1 MSITVGLTGGIAT
14 GKSTVAQLWQE
25 RGAAIINAD
34 QIAREVVRPGE
45 PALAQIAKVF
55 GQEVLGRDG
64 ELERKALARL
74 VFGDPAQLKL
84 LNAITHPPIL
94 QLIRERIAEQKA
106 AGVPVIIVEAPL
118 LIETGLHRLVDKVV
132 LVTASVETQ
141 ITRLKERDGLTR
153 DEALARIRSQLS
165 VEEKL
170 RWADYIIDTD
180 LPYPEVVRQVQ
191 DLWEEIIGGKN
202 GGIDRSW
209 SEERRYS
216 GFCQDPSWDFG
227 QF

>member
-84 LNAITHPPIL
+84 LNALTHPPIL

-153 DEALARIRSQLS
+153 DEALARIRSQLP

-202 GGIDRSW
+202 GGIDRS
-209 SEERRYS
+209 
-216 GFCQDPSWDFG
+216 
-227 QF
+227 

>member
-202 GGIDRSW
+202 GGIDRS
-209 SEERRYS
+209 
-216 GFCQDPSWDFG
+216 
-227 QF
+227 

>member
-84 LNAITHPPIL
+84 LNALTHPPIL

-153 DEALARIRSQLS
+153 AEALARIRSQLP

-180 LPYPEVVRQVQ
+180 LPYSEVVRQVQ

-202 GGIDRSW
+202 GGIDRS
-209 SEERRYS
+209 
-216 GFCQDPSWDFG
+216 
-227 QF
+227 